1 MRTKNK
7 ILSSII
13 LLCLALCFISCNK
26 DLLDKN
32 PPDAVSTDIFWAS
45 EADVLSGL
53 AGVYTRLQQ
62 NFLESHPVCSLS

>member
-1 MRTKNK
+1 M
-7 ILSSII
+7 
-13 LLCLALCFISCNK
+13 LCLAFSFISCNK

-45 EADVLSGL
+45 ETDVQSGL

-62 NFLESHPVCSLS
+62 NFLGV